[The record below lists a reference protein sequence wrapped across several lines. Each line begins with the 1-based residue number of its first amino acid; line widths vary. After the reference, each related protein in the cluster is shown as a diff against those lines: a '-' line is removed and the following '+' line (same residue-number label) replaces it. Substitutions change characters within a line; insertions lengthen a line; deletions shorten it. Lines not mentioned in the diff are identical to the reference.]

1 MIYGWWPDKLQRDAA
16 RWVSRAAALGCLTF
30 GTGALLRDDVA
41 NGFEALFIIAR
52 RLLDILGEHAHHGG
66 LELDERLGRVEPDG
80 GAGSHPAFLFSGNAA
95 GVQALISHD
104 VSLLFVFFFAPAAS
118 T

>member
-52 RLLDILGEHAHHGG
+52 SLAPQPGGFDQQIETATHALTSPLRQFIAGTSQLIMTECQAAILVGYG
-66 LELDERLGRVEPDG
+66 LPC
-80 GAGSHPAFLFSGNAA
+80 A
-95 GVQALISHD
+95 VQR
-104 VSLLFVFFFAPAAS
+104 
-118 T
+118 